1 MDVSAYLAQYLVT
14 NDEKVIGNIPN
25 FLEIAINRVNK
36 RLKSAFLEIQ
46 TDTLALSPDLV
57 AIKWL
62 TVNGELYSPSLTAQ
76 EATYSV
82 QAGALSITPA
92 LQSTDVLAYVYYA
105 VNQSI
110 LSQSSPAILIHGA
123 AAEALI
129 FEGNLEGAAAETA
142 LFNQD
147 LDEALGWETNGRITL
162 GGQGIPGNMVTPAS
176 TGGGG
181 GSISLSNTTPLVE
194 SGSGAPGAA
203 NTASR
208 GDHVHPASGPAMATT
223 TPLVE
228 SGAGAVGTSA
238 AAARADHVHPA
249 SGGGGGPA
257 LSDTTPL
264 VESGAGAA
272 GSAAT
277 ASRGDHV
284 HPASGPAMATTTP
297 LVESGA
303 GAVGTSGAA
312 ARADHVHPAGPAGPA
327 LSDAVPVMDG
337 TGAAGVAATASR
349 GDHVHPT
356 DTAKANANGSNA
368 SGSWAISVTGSSGSC
383 TGNAATSSVAVYSQK
398 IPAETPPSG
407 AYTIVPADA
416 GKCKTVDG
424 AVTVN
429 STMAAGDAVSIYNN
443 SAVAVAI
450 TQGGGMS
457 LRINGLN
464 TAASRSLPAYT
475 LATIWFQSAA
485 LAIVTGPGI
494 T

>member
-46 TDTLALSPDLV
+46 TDTLALAPDLV

-62 TVNGELYSPSLTAQ
+62 TVNGLLYSPSLTAR
-76 EATYSV
+76 EGSYSV

-147 LDEALGWETNGRITL
+147 LDEALGWETNGGITL
-162 GGQGIPGNMVTPAS
+162 GGQGIPGAMVTPPS

-181 GSISLSNTTPLVE
+181 GSSIALSNTTPLVE
-194 SGSGAPGAA
+194 SGSGAPGTA

-228 SGAGAVGTSA
+228 AGAGAVGTSA

-249 SGGGGGPA
+249 FGGGGGPA
-257 LSDTTPL
+257 LSDTTPI
-264 VESGAGAA
+264 
-272 GSAAT
+272 
-277 ASRGDHV
+277 
-284 HPASGPAMATTTP
+284 
-297 LVESGA
+297 
-303 GAVGTSGAA
+303 
-312 ARADHVHPAGPAGPA
+312 
-327 LSDAVPVMDG
+327 MDG
-337 TGAAGVAATASR
+337 SGAAGVAATASR
-349 GDHVHPT
+349 GDHVHPS
-356 DTAKANANGSNA
+356 DTTKANANGSNA
-368 SGSWAISVTGSSGSC
+368 SGSWGISI
-383 TGNAATSSVAVYSQK
+383 TGNSASATYSKQ
-398 IPAETPPSG
+398 IPFEVPVSG
-407 AYTIVPADA
+407 AYTLVPADA
-416 GKCKTVDG
+416 GKCKAVDN

-429 STMAAGDAVSIYNN
+429 TTMAGGDAVSIYNN
-443 SAVAVAI
+443 SAAAI
-450 TQGGGMS
+450 SVIPGSGMGI
-457 LRINGLN
+457 RINGAN
-464 TAASRSLPAYT
+464 TSATRSLPAYT
-475 LATIWFQSAA
+475 IATLLFINSTTAV
-485 LAIVTGPGI
+485 LTGPGV